1 MLIFKDQKG
10 FSLIEVA
17 VAATVLVIAILT
29 TAFSLFNIQNLGE
42 LSREKVI
49 AVQDANRVLEAMRDT
64 ADTSLSNL
72 QSTDWTVWA
81 TNNVINGKGTDEIQ
95 LDQENVTA
103 AFSGT
108 NPVQVALT
116 LSWRHRQ
123 RTFSYR
129 VITLMT
135 DRG

>member
-1 MLIFKDQKG
+1 MLIFKDKKG
-10 FSLIEVA
+10 FGLIELA
-17 VAATVLVIAILT
+17 VAATVLVTAILT
-29 TAFSLFNIQNLGE
+29 TAFSLLNIQNLGE

-64 ADTSLSNL
+64 ADASLSSL
-72 QSTDWTVWA
+72 QSTNWTTWA
-81 TNNVINGKGTDEIQ
+81 TTNVVNVKGTNEIW

-103 AFSGT
+103 AFGGT
-108 NPVQVALT
+108 NPVQVNLT
-116 LSWRHRQ
+116 LNWRHRQ

-129 VITLMT
+129 VLTLMT